1 MKKGPT
7 KKIYSGISI
16 DQLLAAPLV
25 AAANAN
31 SSMAKKQTIF
41 LMESCFDRYNI
52 GNEDDEDEV
61 QDYVYHPKMVTL
73 SMTKNVI
80 KPGIDKNK
88 KPKMEQISTNFEVP
102 ILTLIPFNSLS
113 LKDLSVNLDLEITS
127 QKQKSKSFDDNVV
140 ATDEIEL
147 KGNVSYE
154 SDRKSNDN
162 RSSKKTS
169 KLSVEMNAGSIPL
182 PVGFTTILD
191 LYTKN
196 INSISLDKKT
206 YKK

>member
-1 MKKGPT
+1 MKNLKS
-7 KKIYSGISI
+7 KKIHSGISI

-31 SSMAKKQTIF
+31 SSMAKKQTVF
-41 LMESCFDRYNI
+41 LMESCFDRYST
-52 GNEDDEDEV
+52 NEDDDEDEV

-80 KPGIDKNK
+80 KPGTQKDK

-102 ILTLIPFNSLS
+102 ILTLIPFNSL
-113 LKDLSVNLDLEITS
+113 LLTDLSVNLDLEIIS
-127 QKQKSKSFDDNVV
+127 QKQKIKSSDDDVI
-140 ATDEIEL
+140 ASDEIEL
-147 KGNVSYE
+147 KGAVSYD
-154 SDRKSNDN
+154 SYGKSNNN

-196 INSISLDKKT
+196 INSVSIDKKNV
-206 YKK
+206 